1 MMNVM
6 MDIGISV
13 AILVVF
19 LVVFLIAVFWGYL
32 VVLGFVELYRILDR
46 DGDDRGKNGHT

>member
-19 LVVFLIAVFWGYL
+19 LIAVVWGSL

-46 DGDDRGKNGHT
+46 DGDDRGQNGHT